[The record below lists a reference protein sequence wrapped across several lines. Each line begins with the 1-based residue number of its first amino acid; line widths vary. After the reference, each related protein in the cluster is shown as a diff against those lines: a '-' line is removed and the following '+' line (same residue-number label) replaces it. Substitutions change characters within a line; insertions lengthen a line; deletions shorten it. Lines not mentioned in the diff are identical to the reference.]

1 MTRCVRAYF
10 FCYNILMKIKIKRI
24 DKTLPLPEYHTK
36 GAVAFDLYSRLDM
49 VIPPKS
55 LERLPTN
62 IIVETP
68 KGYMLEIKDRSSTL
82 KKKGLFVSTGFID
95 NDYCGETDEILLQVY
110 NLTEDEV
117 RVEKGERL
125 GQGVFIKIDLG
136 EWEEVENMSENSRGG
151 FGSTGK

>member
-1 MTRCVRAYF
+1 
-10 FCYNILMKIKIKRI
+10 MKIKIKRI

>member
-1 MTRCVRAYF
+1 
-10 FCYNILMKIKIKRI
+10 MKVKIKRI
-24 DKTLPLPEYHTK
+24 DKTFPLPEYQTK
-36 GAVAFDLYSRLDM
+36 GAVAFDLYSRVDA
-49 VIPPKS
+49 VIQPKT

-62 IIVETP
+62 IIVEIP

-82 KKKGLFVSTGFID
+82 KKKGLLVTTGFID
-95 NDYCGETDEILLQVY
+95 NDFCGESDEILLQVY
-110 NLTEDEV
+110 NLTDKEV

-136 EWEEVENMSENSRGG
+136 EWEEVETMNNTSRGG